1 MRERKKYYG
10 IYIINLNNFNTGMIK
25 NKGNIYTNCT
35 LVTDLR
41 DISILLNTICLQRF
55 FFWGGG

>member
-1 MRERKKYYG
+1 M
-10 IYIINLNNFNTGMIK
+10 IN

-41 DISILLNTICLQRF
+41 DISIKLNTRCLRVFFFEGGGWDKLLEIYPDSFNLQRKR
-55 FFWGGG
+55 

>member
-1 MRERKKYYG
+1 
-10 IYIINLNNFNTGMIK
+10 MIK

-35 LVTDLR
+35 LVTDLP

-55 FFWGGG
+55 FLGGGGDKLLEIYPDSFNVQRKR